1 MIDNYDDIMAQ
12 WASSQTPCATNV
24 MDSEVAHEWAAPCQ
38 GSCSN
43 MMEVIP
49 AEDFTRWAV
58 HQTVT
63 VLANA
68 DYYYTKDEVNS
79 LLEQITA
86 SAVTREQVQEMINA
100 AIADKADKS
109 QVDEIAAAVSA
120 NTAAILNR
128 YTKQETDSLLD
139 KYLTK
144 LQANSM
150 FANYSKVE
158 GTTIILNNENI
169 TV

>member
-12 WASSQTPCATNV
+12 WSNDTYAPTSLYE
-24 MDSEVAHEWAAPCQ
+24 DDVAHEWSAPCQ

-58 HQTVT
+58 HQTVVT
-63 VLANA
+63 LANS

-79 LLEQITA
+79 LIDQVIA
-86 SAVTREQVQEMINA
+86 QAVTREQVQEMINA

-109 QVDEIAAAVSA
+109 QVDELAAAVSA

-128 YTKQETDSLLD
+128 YTKEETDSLLD

-169 TV
+169 TI

>member
-1 MIDNYDDIMAQ
+1 MIDNYDEIMNQ
-12 WASSQTPCATNV
+12 WGTDTYAPTSLYEN
-24 MDSEVAHEWAAPCQ
+24 DVAHEWSAPCQ
-38 GSCSN
+38 GSCTN

-58 HQTVT
+58 HQTVVT
-63 VLANA
+63 LANS

-86 SAVTREQVQEMINA
+86 SAVTREQVQAMINA

>member
-12 WASSQTPCATNV
+12 WASSQTTCATNV

-68 DYYYTKDEVNS
+68 DYYYTKDEVDN

-86 SAVTREQVQEMINA
+86 HAVTREQVQEMINA
-100 AIADKADKS
+100 AIADKADKA
-109 QVDEIAAAVSA
+109 QVDELAAAVSA

-128 YTKQETDSLLD
+128 YTKEETDTLLD

-169 TV
+169 TI

>member
-1 MIDNYDDIMAQ
+1 MIDNY
-12 WASSQTPCATNV
+12 
-24 MDSEVAHEWAAPCQ
+24 SEVMNEWMNPHQ
-38 GSCSN
+38 GCCTN
-43 MMEVIP
+43 MVSINPDE
-49 AEDFTRWAV
+49 ELRRWAV
-58 HQTVT
+58 QQTIT

-68 DYYYTKDEVNS
+68 DYYYTKDEIDY
-79 LLEQITA
+79 LLRQITEN
-86 SAVTREQVQEMINA
+86 AVTREQVQEMIDVS
-100 AIADKADKS
+100 IASKANQS
-109 QVDEIAAAVSA
+109 QVDEIAEAVSA
-120 NTAAILNR
+120 NTQAILDR

-169 TV
+169 TI

>member
-1 MIDNYDDIMAQ
+1 MIDNYDEIMKQ
-12 WASSQTPCATNV
+12 WGTDTYVPTSLYE
-24 MDSEVAHEWAAPCQ
+24 DDVAHEWSAPCQ
-38 GSCSN
+38 GSCTN
-43 MMEVIP
+43 MMEIIP
-49 AEDFTRWAV
+49 DNDFTRWAV
-58 HQTVT
+58 HKTVVT
-63 VLANA
+63 LANS
-68 DYYYTKDEVNS
+68 DYYYTKDEVDY
-79 LLEQITA
+79 LLKQITE
-86 SAVTREQVQEMINA
+86 SAVTREQVQRMINA

-120 NTAAILNR
+120 NTQAILNR

>member
-1 MIDNYDDIMAQ
+1 MIDNFSD
-12 WASSQTPCATNV
+12 V
-24 MDSEVAHEWAAPCQ
+24 MNEWMNPRQ
-38 GSCSN
+38 GSCTN
-43 MMEVIP
+43 MVEIHP
-49 AEDFTRWAV
+49 DEALRRWSV
-58 HQTVT
+58 QQTIT
-63 VLANA
+63 ILANA
-68 DYYYTKDEVNS
+68 DYYYTKDEVDY
-79 LLEQITA
+79 LLKQITQN
-86 SAVTREQVQEMINA
+86 AVTREQVQEMINV

-139 KYLTK
+139 KYLEK
-144 LQANSM
+144 IQANSM